1 MDHGV
6 DYLDPNMLLKGPTM
20 MDNYQ
25 VTDSYLNLKE
35 ADSEVDVTHRKWKE
49 QEGWNSLSN
58 KSTKTH
64 Q

>member
-6 DYLDPNMLLKGPTM
+6 DYLDPNILLKGPTM

-35 ADSEVDVTHRKWKE
+35 AASEVDVTHRKWEE
-49 QEGWNSLSN
+49 QEG
-58 KSTKTH
+58 
-64 Q
+64 